1 MKFLADQDVYATTI
15 RFLSGLGH
23 DVVTA
28 SQLGLAQATDAELL
42 RVAHEQG
49 RIVITRDRDFGGLV
63 FVQGSGP
70 GLIYLRI
77 LPSTQVSVHAELE
90 RVLTLYTEQELQAS
104 FVVVEPGR
112 HRIRKP
118 AGPSGP

>member
-1 MKFLADQDVYATTI
+1 MKFLADQDVYAATVT
-15 RFLSGLGH
+15 FLRGLAH

-28 SQLGLAQATDAELL
+28 SGLGMAQAADAELL
-42 RVAHEQG
+42 RVAHEQV
-49 RIVITRDRDFGGLV
+49 RIFVTRDRDYGGLV

-70 GLIYLRI
+70 GVIYLRI
-77 LPSTQVSVHAELE
+77 LPSTVSAIHAELE
-90 RVLTLYTEQELQAS
+90 RVLTLYSEQELQGS

-118 AGPSGP
+118 PPAPNP